1 MHLWSGTDTVICRF
15 HDNRCF
21 PGSGMGDKTAIDR
34 AQILFVL
41 YRLGA
46 ILDFYWRLALN
57 MKKVLF
63 VFPDM
68 DQGGTPYLL
77 QLLSKELKNHFD
89 CRLVIFK
96 NVQHYTF
103 HGKIYDIKSPTSK
116 NPFKVLYHII
126 KRILL
131 IGRIV
136 KKEEID
142 ILFAHALISNFICVL
157 VKKYFRLN
165 IPLILTFHTPLEMG
179 IKDMGIAGRIS
190 KRIIINNKK
199 YINKII
205 CVSEGLREEVHN
217 LGFPMEIIDKINN
230 PVDIATVRKSI
241 KPRPDKEMSDI
252 KQNTETILLSAG
264 RLVTAKNYTLLLE
277 AFKLVRKTVNA
288 KLIIIGDG
296 PLKNNL
302 LIKAKDLGIAGHVAF
317 PGWQSNPFNWIA
329 HADLFIL
336 SSSWEAF
343 GNVIIEALACNI
355 PVISTDCPVGPRE
368 IITHGVNGFLADPE
382 DKNDLAKK
390 IIHLLSDRRLY
401 ESLRRNGR
409 KRADDFNISHQAE
422 SYIRSFNSLL
432 T

>member
-1 MHLWSGTDTVICRF
+1 LA
-15 HDNRCF
+15 
-21 PGSGMGDKTAIDR
+21 AIP
-34 AQILFVL
+34 
-41 YRLGA
+41 
-46 ILDFYWRLALN
+46 DFYWRPALN

-68 DQGGTPYLL
+68 DQGGRHIAPA
-77 QLLSKELKNHFD
+77 LSKELKNHFD

-205 CVSEGLREEVHN
+205 CVSEGLRKEVFN
-217 LGFPMEIIDKINN
+217 LGFPMNLIETIYN
-230 PVDIATVRKSI
+230 PVDIDTIRKSI
-241 KPRPDKEMSDI
+241 QPMPDKDMASMKKNSSAVI
-252 KQNTETILLSAG
+252 LSAG
-264 RLVTAKNYTLLLE
+264 RLAKAKNYYLLLE
-277 AFKLVRKTVNA
+277 AFEIVRKKINS
-288 KLIIIGDG
+288 KLIIIGEG
-296 PLKNNL
+296 SLKND
-302 LIKAKDLGIAGHVAF
+302 LIKKAEDLGISRDVTF
-317 PGWQSNPFNWIA
+317 PGWKNNPFNWIA
-329 HADLFIL
+329 HADVFVL

-343 GNVIIEALACNI
+343 GNVIVEAFACNT
-355 PVISTDCPVGPRE
+355 PVISTDCPVGPGE
-368 IITHGVNGFLADPE
+368 IITHGIDGLLANPF
-382 DKNDLAKK
+382 DKHDLAEK
-390 IIHLLSDRRLY
+390 ILYLLSDKNLY
-401 ESLRRNGR
+401 NSLRKNGM
-409 KRADDFNISHQAE
+409 KRANDFKINNQIQ
-422 SYIRSFNSLL
+422 SYIKAIDALCN
-432 T
+432 